1 MISDLLFEQIVS
13 NFGFEPTDEQSEALH
28 ALSEFVFSGVA
39 DSAFMLRGYAGTGK
53 TSIVGALVKTLS
65 QIGMRTVLLA
75 PTGRAAKVF
84 SLYAGHPAYTI
95 HKKIYRQKVF
105 DVSMDNFQLANNLT
119 KQTFYIVDEASM
131 ISNDGFSGFGT
142 GRLLDDLVH
151 FVYGGTSC
159 RLIVLGDSAQLPP
172 VGCDESPAL
181 QVDSLEG
188 YGLQVTDVELSHVV
202 RQDGN
207 SGILLNATRLRQMI
221 NDFDVFDLPKFKIQG
236 MPDVKVVPGNELIDA
251 LADCY
256 HRFGLDETIV
266 ITRSNKRA
274 IIYNNGIR
282 NMVLDREEILS
293 SGDLLMVAKN
303 NYYWIKPSEKDSKEP
318 LPVEFIA
325 NGDVAR
331 VRRVRNQRELY
342 GFTFV
347 DVELELP
354 DYDDFEFTATMLLD
368 TLTSESPS
376 LTTSQNEQ
384 LYTAILEDYQDI
396 PQHRERMKKL
406 KDDPY
411 YNALQC
417 KFAYAVTCHKAQ
429 GGQWQHVFLD
439 QGYLTEDMVGPDY
452 YRWLY
457 TAVTRATDTLW
468 LVNWRDEQM
477 E

>member
-1 MISDLLFEQIVS
+1 MISDLLYEQIVE
-13 NFGFEPTDEQSEALH
+13 NFGFEPTAEQGEALR
-28 ALSEFVFSGVA
+28 ALADFVFSGA
-39 DSAFMLRGYAGTGK
+39 GSSAFLLRGYAGTGK
-53 TSIVGALVKTLS
+53 TSIVGALVRTLV

-84 SLYAGHPAYTI
+84 SLYAGHPAYTV
-95 HKKIYRQKVF
+95 HKRIYRQKVF
-105 DVSMDNFQLANNLT
+105 DVSMDNFQLANNLS

-151 FVYGGTSC
+151 YVYGGEGC

-181 QVDSLEG
+181 QRDVLEG
-188 YGLQVTDVELSHVV
+188 YGLAVSEVELSQVV
-202 RQDGN
+202 RQTST

-221 NDFDVFDLPKFKIQG
+221 SEFDVFALPKFRIAG
-236 MPDVKVVPGNELIDA
+236 MADVRVVPGNELIEA

-256 HRFGLDETIV
+256 HRCGLDETIV

-274 IIYNNGIR
+274 IVYNNGIR
-282 NMVLDREEILS
+282 NAVLDREEFLS
-293 SGDLLMVAKN
+293 SGDLIMIARN
-303 NYYWIKPSEKDSKEP
+303 NYYWIKPPEKPSSDAS
-318 LPVEFIA
+318 PVEFIA

-342 GFTFV
+342 GFTFA

-354 DYDDFEFTATMLLD
+354 DYDNMELTATLLLD
-368 TLTSESPS
+368 TLSSESPS
-376 LTTSQNEQ
+376 LTPSQNEQ
-384 LYTAILEDYQDI
+384 LYTAILDDYQDI
-396 PQHRERMKKL
+396 PQHRERMKRL

-411 YNALQC
+411 YNALQA

-439 QGYLTEDMVGPDY
+439 QGYLTDDMVGPDY

-457 TAVTRATDTLW
+457 TAITRATDTLW
-468 LVNWRDEQM
+468 LVNWREEQT